1 MFQKAEH
8 TLQIKEC
15 TLLFG
20 VNNRKN
26 KRVLYFMG
34 KKW

>member
-1 MFQKAEH
+1 MFQKAER

-15 TLLFG
+15 ALLFE
-20 VNNRKN
+20 VKNRKN